1 MIWSSWDAFWK
12 MGGYGLYVWGSYGVF
27 FAIVVLECWQLRS
40 RRHAALQEAGRAAAR
55 SESVTGR
62 KA

>member
-27 FAIVVLECWQLRS
+27 FAVIALECWRLRA
-40 RRHAALQEAGRAAAR
+40 RRSTALEEARRAAAR
-55 SESVTGR
+55 PA
-62 KA
+62 K